1 MLHTFDRFCR
11 VFIFLSLVCAT
22 AMFTNTANAN
32 SAPDA
37 FTKDVESHI
46 IDIFDRVTDQDSLE
60 LASSEINQLADYVSA
75 HAGNRQFDA
84 IVHAEAARE
93 ITKLLLGASS
103 SNKRFDLS
111 NTIDQLFEHQEFM
124 IELGIQISDE
134 DQAEHVARIINEL
147 MKKRS
152 SQVKAYPRV
161 AAAIA
166 LVHDRAQSTPYSVRI
181 NENHPAAARPLEIFD
196 FYVNHAST
204 MAIPLNKLPTA
215 LLVYV
220 VDVSESI
227 EDLEWAH
234 RTYTRNQKVGER
246 FFEIEYDYDHYRKGS
261 PKKVTAAGNYG
272 LQNIKQHGGVCADQA
287 YFAMSVAKANGIP
300 SGYIVAKGAN
310 VSHAWVGFLELKG
323 RQAAWNFDAGRYPE
337 YQKLRGNVTN
347 PQTGE
352 RISDGR
358 LGVLGIASASSNT
371 SVLHSM
377 AIAKA
382 VMRMLNRDW
391 NPDTDF
397 DIARRG
403 NLKRPRTDSEKDCL
417 ALLRSALTKCAGSPT
432 AWANVI
438 HMSYMRDLTEAQKST
453 WSKAVMQMCGK
464 RHQDFSYDFLVDL
477 INTVEDPKVQHEMW
491 EWAFNQFRTRPDLAA
506 GVRLMQGRLWQSKDN
521 PEYAWLA
528 YNDVITKFIN
538 EGPMVNQALSSMGKL
553 LARSGKRDE
562 YLPVLQEAAR
572 QVDQPDRMGSQF
584 ARQSNYYKIN
594 WRLVKE
600 LEYHNRM
607 NEASH
612 IRKMIRMPAND

>member
-11 VFIFLSLVCAT
+11 VFFQLSLVCTT
-22 AMFTNTANAN
+22 AMFTTAAIAS

-37 FTKDVESHI
+37 FTQEVEANI
-46 IDIFDRVTDQDSLE
+46 IEIFERVTDQESLE
-60 LASSEINQLADYVSA
+60 LASREINSLADYVSA
-75 HAGNRQFDA
+75 HAGTRQFDA

-93 ITKLLLGASS
+93 IAKLLLGASS
-103 SNKRFDLS
+103 SNKRLDLT
-111 NTIDQLFEHQEFM
+111 NTIDQLFEHPEFM
-124 IELGIQISDE
+124 IELGIQISDK
-134 DQAEHVARIINEL
+134 DHAEHVARISNEL
-147 MKKRS
+147 IEKRS
-152 SQVKAYPRV
+152 AQVKAFPRV

-166 LVHDRAQSTPYSVRI
+166 LVHDRPASSPYTIRI
-181 NENHPAAARPLEIFD
+181 NENRPVAARPLDIFD

-234 RTYTRNQKVGER
+234 RTYARNQQVGER
-246 FFEIEYDYDHYRKGS
+246 FFEIEYDYDHYRKGT
-261 PKKVTAAGNYG
+261 PKKVTQAGDYS
-272 LQNIKQHGGVCADQA
+272 LKQIKKHGGVCADQA

-310 VSHAWVGFLELKG
+310 VSHAWVGFLEVKG
-323 RQAAWNFDAGRYPE
+323 RQTAWNFDAGRYPE

-358 LGVLGIASASSNT
+358 LGVLGIASSSTNT

-382 VMRMLNRDW
+382 VMRMLKKDW
-391 NPDTDF
+391 NPETDLRL
-397 DIARRG
+397 DIRG
-403 NLKRPRTDSEKDCL
+403 NLRKPRTDSAKDCL
-417 ALLRSALTKCAGSPT
+417 ALLKASLRKCAGSPT
-432 AWANVI
+432 AWADVI
-438 HMSYMRDLTEAQKST
+438 HMSYMRELTLAQKNT

-464 RHQDFSYDFLVDL
+464 QHQDFSYDFLVDL
-477 INTVEDPKVQHEMW
+477 INTIEDPNQQHEMW

-506 GVRLMQGRLWQSKDN
+506 GVRFMQGRLWQSNDN
-521 PEYAWLA
+521 PEYAWIA
-528 YNDVITKFIN
+528 YNDVITNFIN

-553 LARSGKRDE
+553 LIESDKRDD
-562 YLPVLQEAAR
+562 YLTILLDAAR
-572 QVDQPDRMGSQF
+572 RVDTPNQMGSNF

-600 LEYHNRM
+600 LEYHDQLAQ
-607 NEASH
+607 ASR
-612 IRKMIRMPAND
+612 IRKLINMPANE